1 MEKKIKQILLLKIP
15 AGSASA
21 KAPLGPTLGQY
32 GIPIAEFCNRYNTLT
47 SEYKPNILLKA
58 KVKLY
63 DDNTYDIELKNPD
76 AYFFI
81 KTSLQL
87 ETGMKKP
94 GKMKIIEHQK
104 NQMMMTTQ
112 MLYEIAK
119 LKYSTDSV
127 LQQKYSSIK
136 PLYKALRG
144 TLRSA
149 GILLIPSSNGI

>member
-1 MEKKIKQILLLKIP
+1 MEKKVKKTLLLKIP

-47 SEYKPNILLKA
+47 SEYKLNILLKA
-58 KVKLY
+58 KLKLY
-63 DDNTYDIELKNPD
+63 EDNTYDIEIQNPD

-81 KTSLQL
+81 KSALEL

-94 GKMKIIEHQK
+94 GKIKVVEIQK
-104 NQMMMTTQ
+104 NQMIMTTR

-119 LKYSTDSV
+119 IKYENDPIM
-127 LQQKYSSIK
+127 KKRYSSVK
-136 PLYKALRG
+136 PIYKALRG

-149 GILLIPSSNGI
+149 GILLIPSSVT

>member
-1 MEKKIKQILLLKIP
+1 MEKKIKQTLLLKIP

-47 SEYKPNILLKA
+47 SEYKSNILLKA

-63 DDNTYDIELKNPD
+63 EDNTYEIDIQNPD

-81 KTSLQL
+81 RSSLEL

-94 GKMKIIEHQK
+94 GKINISEQQK
-104 NQMMMTTQ
+104 NRMIITTQ

-119 LKYSTDSV
+119 IKYENDPLLK
-127 LQQKYSSIK
+127 QRYSSVK
-136 PLYKALRG
+136 PIYKALRG

-149 GILLIPSSNGI
+149 GILLIPSSVI